1 MASTL
6 VSTVALGL
14 LRTALTSAGAFLVTD
29 GILSKGDLQT
39 AVGALATLG
48 MVIWQAYSSRQKAQ
62 AVAVVAAVNAHPS
75 VTIAGPTTHPQ
86 IIVGPAPGT
95 TGSMS
100 GLGGNN

>member
-1 MASTL
+1 MQSTL

-14 LRTALTSAGAFLVTD
+14 IRTALTSAGAFLVTD

-62 AVAVVAAVNAHPS
+62 AVAVVNAVNAHPNVS
-75 VTIAGPTTHPQ
+75 IGGPTMHPT